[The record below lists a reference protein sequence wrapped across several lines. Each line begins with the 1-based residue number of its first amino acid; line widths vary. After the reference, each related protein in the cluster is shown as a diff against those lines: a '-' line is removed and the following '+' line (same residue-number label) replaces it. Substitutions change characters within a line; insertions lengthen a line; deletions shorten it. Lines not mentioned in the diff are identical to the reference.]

1 MLNANFVIVG
11 VIIQFIGGLSYLIDT
26 VKGKVQPNK
35 VSWLLWCIAPLV
47 AFAAEVTQ
55 GVGIE
60 SLATF
65 ITGFV
70 PLLVF
75 TASFFN
81 RKAQWKLT
89 TFDMVCGGLSLL
101 GIALWYI
108 TKVGN
113 IAIVFSILA
122 DFLAAIPTIIK
133 SYHEPETENDLVY
146 LLGIVNA
153 GIVLLVIPTWS
164 FANYGFPLYLLFV
177 QLILVILIRFK
188 AGALLKK
195 QFTKLSP
202 VRSRL

>member
-1 MLNANFVIVG
+1 MINENFVILG

-47 AFAAEVTQ
+47 AFAAELSQ
-55 GVGIE
+55 GVGIQ

-81 RKAQWKLT
+81 KKAQWKLSR
-89 TFDMVCGGLSLL
+89 FDLICGTLSFV
-101 GIALWYI
+101 GIAIWYI

-113 IAIVFSILA
+113 VAIFFSILA
-122 DFLAAIPTIIK
+122 DGLAALPTIIK
-133 SYHEPETENDLVY
+133 SYHEPESENDLVY

-153 GIVLLVIPTWS
+153 GIALLVINTWT
-164 FANYGFPLYLLFV
+164 FQNYGFPLYLFFIQV
-177 QLILVILIRFK
+177 ILVLLIRFK
-188 AGALLKK
+188 LGKK
-195 QFTKLSP
+195 
-202 VRSRL
+202 VRFAFAKAK